1 MAKLL
6 YGLTVQRILT
16 DSETNS
22 VSYIEVVDGFNVPA
36 LPVPLPPFLVGTAWE
51 PMEGEIDLQVRISF
65 MGPDNK
71 VIAGPLEVPVQ
82 HFQGRNR
89 HRVNVNFTGVPVA
102 IAGEYFVSIE
112 QKRGGNWNEEE
123 RLKLVINYVPQQPR
137 FVIPQGK
144 TPIPLRQS

>member
-1 MAKLL
+1 MAKLI

-16 DSETNS
+16 DRETNS

-51 PMEGEIDLQVRISF
+51 PMEGEVDLQVRISF

-71 VIAGPLEVPVQ
+71 VQ

-102 IAGEYFVSIE
+102 VAGEYFVSIE
-112 QKRGGNWNEEE
+112 QKRGGNWKEEE
-123 RLKLVINYVPQQPR
+123 RLKLAINYVPQQPR
-137 FVIPQGK
+137 FAIQQDK
-144 TPIPLRQS
+144 APIPLRQS